1 MKEWGVTD
9 DDSGESM
16 EEVPLIGLDE
26 SELERLV
33 CGWWTEAWS
42 WFYRDKGKYNAMSNL
57 LFIEKMI

>member
-1 MKEWGVTD
+1 VTD

-33 CGWWTEAWS
+33 CG
-42 WFYRDKGKYNAMSNL
+42 
-57 LFIEKMI
+57 